1 MNFNEG
7 HIPVLLDEFLANFS
21 VLSENH
27 FRDGRDCFID
37 FTFGLGGHSLPLL
50 EKYERLKIIAF
61 DADPETCRMAEAKY
75 GDYIRGGRL
84 SLLNANFTDFDSA
97 VGAERLKSV
106 FGAIADF
113 GISNYQLFESG
124 RGFSFDDKTSLDMRL
139 NRESG
144 GVSASEVVNDF
155 AEGELADIL
164 YKLGDETLSRQIAY
178 AVSEARRVKKIETCR
193 EFAEI
198 VRTVYKRHPKIK
210 CGVDFATKSIM
221 ALRIFVNSEFDNI
234 RTLLEK
240 ASARFVR
247 NSWLFA
253 ISFHSN
259 EDRIVK
265 EFVKNESRGCVCPKE
280 VIVCRCGHKASVR
293 PVNRKPVCA
302 GDEELRS
309 NPRSRSAKM
318 RIIEFI

>member
-7 HIPVLLDEFLANFS
+7 HIPVLLDEFLADFG
-21 VLSENH
+21 VLYERH
-27 FRDGRDCFID
+27 FRDGLDSFID

-61 DADPETCRMAEAKY
+61 DADPETCRLAEAKY
-75 GDYIRGGRL
+75 ADHIRDGRL
-84 SLLNANFTDFDSA
+84 SILNANFVDFDSA
-97 VGAERLKSV
+97 VSAERLKSV

-139 NRESG
+139 NRESE
-144 GVSASEVVNDF
+144 GVSAFEVVNDF
-155 AEGELADIL
+155 SEGELADIL
-164 YKLGDETLSRQIAY
+164 YGLADETLSRQIAH
-178 AVSEARRVKKIETCR
+178 AVAEARRVKKIETCR

-210 CGVDFATKSIM
+210 CAADFATRSIM

-234 RTLLEK
+234 RALLEK
-240 ASARFVR
+240 TSVRFVR
-247 NSWLFA
+247 NSWLFT

-293 PVNRKPVCA
+293 PVNRKPICA
-302 GDEELRS
+302 GGEELRI